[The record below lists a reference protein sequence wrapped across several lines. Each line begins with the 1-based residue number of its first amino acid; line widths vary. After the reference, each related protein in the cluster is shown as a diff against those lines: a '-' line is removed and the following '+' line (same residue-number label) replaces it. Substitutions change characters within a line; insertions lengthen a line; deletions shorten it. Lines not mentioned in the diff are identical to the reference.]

1 MRKHYNKD
9 GTVFKGGVHRMPN
22 GQIHSGKTHTKS
34 SKKLFHFNELSKTA
48 QAKAKSV
55 HDKFLAKKKKD
66 GKRPQSRHRQE
77 AKRV

>member
-34 SKKLFHFNELSKTA
+34 SKRVFHYGELSK
-48 QAKAKSV
+48 KSQGV
-55 HDKFLAKKKKD
+55 ARKQR
-66 GKRPQSRHRQE
+66 GK
-77 AKRV
+77 